1 MCRKEHVWKWIFFLK
16 ECVWKCVAIVCLCLP
31 FFSMYCLVT
40 CARIYLVLIWCNG
53 KVVPWW
59 PVGDRF
65 KSGNNIFAYARVR
78 LRTMTLLH
86 TFTYQGAFWHYDIF
100 FSQIESLDCW
110 CWLGSM
116 KLCPSCAG
124 KFLNTI
130 EIGFMLNWSMC
141 KEMNLKGIMK

>member
-1 MCRKEHVWKWIFFLK
+1 MCRKEHIWKWIFFLK

-40 CARIYLVLIWCNG
+40 CARIYLVLIWYNG

-78 LRTMTLLH
+78 LRTMALGHQSRLVFFFFVKIIQFYSAKPFSPILSGLTVLSFVIFSICLNFKWISVEIDGWLL
-86 TFTYQGAFWHYDIF
+86 
-100 FSQIESLDCW
+100 SL
-110 CWLGSM
+110 LSG
-116 KLCPSCAG
+116 L
-124 KFLNTI
+124 L
-130 EIGFMLNWSMC
+130 L
-141 KEMNLKGIMK
+141 